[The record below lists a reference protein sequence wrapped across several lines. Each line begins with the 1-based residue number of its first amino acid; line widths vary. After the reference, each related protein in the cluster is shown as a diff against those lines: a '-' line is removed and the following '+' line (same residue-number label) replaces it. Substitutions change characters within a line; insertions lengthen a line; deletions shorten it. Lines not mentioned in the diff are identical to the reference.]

1 VKGGWFAEL
10 CAPARVF
17 SIVLSDIMGD
27 LLEMIVASPV
37 YSDSFT
43 CTQALAIAEKSYL
56 SLSAEMTGDNQ

>member
-1 VKGGWFAEL
+1 
-10 CAPARVF
+10 
-17 SIVLSDIMGD
+17 MGD